1 MGSWDAALDAAGVR
15 GERLRADFTR
25 QRRVVARYRFPQ
37 YAAVRLLL
45 PRSVVP
51 HLLAATAFMHHTDD
65 LLDGEGSLRE
75 RTAAYE
81 GWAGQVREAL
91 ASGRSDHGV
100 LRPVLHAC
108 AARPRLARHVEAFL
122 DGAPVEL
129 DFAGF
134 ATEADYQRYVDAY
147 SLPAFMLL
155 ADVLAPEA
163 EPAGFRAACRLFI
176 DGSQRLDFVNDLA
189 DDLGAGRLALTRD
202 VLERHGVTREDLVER
217 RETAGVRELV
227 ARQLD
232 AARTSLRAAH
242 ALVGH
247 LPAAHRAFGRALIG
261 VEEATADAARAKGAG
276 LLVASARPS
285 VPAAVRLLVR
295 EYRKRGR

>member
-1 MGSWDAALDAAGVR
+1 MGSWDAALDAADVR

-45 PRSVVP
+45 PRPTVP
-51 HLLAATAFMHHTDD
+51 HLLAATAFMHHTDS

-81 GWAGQVREAL
+81 QWAGQVRAAL
-91 ASGRSDHGV
+91 ATGHGDHDV
-100 LRPVLHAC
+100 LRPLLHAC
-108 AARPRLARHVEAFL
+108 AARPRLAGHVEAFL
-122 DGAPVEL
+122 DGAAVEL

-155 ADVLAPEA
+155 ADVLAPGA
-163 EPAGFRAACRLFI
+163 EPAGYRSACRAFI

-189 DDLGAGRLALTRD
+189 DDLGAGRLNLPRD
-202 VLERHGVTREDLVER
+202 VLERHGVTREDLVAGR
-217 RETAGVRELV
+217 ATAGVRELI
-227 ARQLD
+227 ARELD
-232 AARTSLRAAH
+232 AACTSLRAAH

-261 VEEATADAARAKGAG
+261 MEEATAGAARAKGAG
-276 LLVASARPS
+276 LLASSAWPA

-295 EYRKRGR
+295 EYRKRGQ

>member
-15 GERLRADFTR
+15 DERLRADFTR

-45 PRSVVP
+45 PRPTVP
-51 HLLAATAFMHHTDD
+51 HLLAATAFMHHTDN
-65 LLDGEGSLRE
+65 LLDGDGSLRE
-75 RTAAYE
+75 RSTAYE
-81 GWAGQVREAL
+81 RWAGQVCEAL
-91 ASGRSDHGV
+91 ASGRSDHDV

-108 AARPRLARHVEAFL
+108 AARPRLAERIEAFL
-122 DGAPVEL
+122 EGAAVEL

-134 ATEADYQRYVDAY
+134 GTEADYQRYVDAW
-147 SLPAFMLL
+147 SLPAFMLP
-155 ADVLAPEA
+155 ADVLAPTR
-163 EPAGFRAACRLFI
+163 EPAGFRDACRAFI

-189 DDLGAGRLALTRD
+189 DDLRAGRLTLPRD
-202 VLERHGVTREDLVER
+202 VLDRHGVTRADLVER
-217 RETAGVRELV
+217 RATAGVRELI

-232 AARTSLRAAH
+232 DARASLRAAH

-261 VEEATADAARAKGAG
+261 MEEATADAARAKGAG
-276 LLVASARPS
+276 LLVSSARPA
-285 VPAAVRLLVR
+285 VPTAVRLLVR
-295 EYRKRGR
+295 EYRKRGQ

>member
-45 PRSVVP
+45 PRPAVP
-51 HLLAATAFMHHTDD
+51 HLLAATAFMHHTDN
-65 LLDGEGSLRE
+65 LLDGDGSLRE
-75 RTAAYE
+75 RSAAYE
-81 GWAGQVREAL
+81 RWAGQTREAL
-91 ASGRSDHGV
+91 ATRHSDHDV
-100 LRPVLHAC
+100 LRPLLHAC

-122 DGAPVEL
+122 DGAAVEL

-134 ATEADYQRYVDAY
+134 GTEADYQRYVDAY

-155 ADVLAPEA
+155 ACVLAPES
-163 EPAGFRAACRLFI
+163 EPAGYRDACRAFI

-189 DDLGAGRLALTRD
+189 DDLRTGRLTIPRD
-202 VLERHGVTREDLVER
+202 VLDRHGVTREDLTAR
-217 RETAGVRELV
+217 RETPGVRELI

-232 AARTSLRAAH
+232 AARTSLGAAH
-242 ALVGH
+242 ALAGH

-261 VEEATADAARAKGAG
+261 MEEATADTARAKGTG
-276 LLVASARPS
+276 LLTSSARPTI
-285 VPAAVRLLVR
+285 PTAVRLLVR
-295 EYRKRGR
+295 EYRKRGQ